1 MRAVV
6 NATGTLLHT
15 NLGRAPTEFAGA
27 RGYLSLESDLTDGRR
42 GERGGAV
49 RTALAK
55 LCGADDALVVNNG
68 AAALLLALTTVAA
81 GRTVIV
87 SRGELIE
94 IGGSFRIPDIV
105 EACGARIVEVGTT
118 NRTSAADYRAAIDAE
133 CAAVLKV
140 HTSNYRVVGFT
151 KAAEV
156 PELSGLGVP
165 VVADIGS
172 GLLDA
177 QARWLP
183 RPLPDWLREE
193 PGARQTLAAG
203 ASLVVFSGDKL
214 LGGPQAGIVVGD
226 GDLVRRCARHPLARA
241 LRPGKL
247 VLDTLMQ
254 TLDAYRD
261 GDLRRI
267 PLWRMALTDVDELAR
282 RAAVIAEGA
291 DVARVTAMDSV
302 IGGGSVPGGTIPS
315 VGLTL
320 DDPRGERAAAL
331 RHRALPIVGR
341 LAQGRLWLDLR
352 TVDERDD
359 REVRRALRELPA
371 P

>member
-1 MRAVV
+1 
-6 NATGTLLHT
+6 
-15 NLGRAPTEFAGA
+15 
-27 RGYLSLESDLTDGRR
+27 
-42 GERGGAV
+42 
-49 RTALAK
+49 
-55 LCGADDALVVNNG
+55 
-68 AAALLLALTTVAA
+68 
-81 GRTVIV
+81 
-87 SRGELIE
+87 
-94 IGGSFRIPDIV
+94 
-105 EACGARIVEVGTT
+105 
-118 NRTSAADYRAAIDAE
+118 
-133 CAAVLKV
+133 
-140 HTSNYRVVGFT
+140 
-151 KAAEV
+151 
-156 PELSGLGVP
+156 
-165 VVADIGS
+165 
-172 GLLDA
+172 
-177 QARWLP
+177 LP

-226 GDLVRRCARHPLARA
+226 GDLVRRGARHPLARA

-320 DDPRGERAAAL
+320 DDPRGERAATL
-331 RHRALPIVGR
+331 RQRALPIVGR